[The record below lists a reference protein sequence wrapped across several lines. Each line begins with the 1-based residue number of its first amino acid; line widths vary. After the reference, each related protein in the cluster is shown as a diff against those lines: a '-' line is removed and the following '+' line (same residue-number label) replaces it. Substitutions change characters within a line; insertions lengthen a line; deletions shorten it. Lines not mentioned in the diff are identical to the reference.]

1 MKTLQFSGL
10 SVLYHRFIVRTARF
24 WSMLNIMTSC
34 TLKHKV
40 CLWWKLYSGMCLWW
54 KLYSGMWNQVVWV
67 TCINVSEKSPAT
79 DHKVWLSALTA
90 VGTSNFILC
99 PSLFTYQ
106 YALFI

>member
-40 CLWWKLYSGMCLWW
+40 CLWWKLYSG
-54 KLYSGMWNQVVWV
+54 KWNQVVWV